1 MFVPSASRKPW
12 GFVGEV
18 YSPSPLRGYTSVMGA
33 PYSDDLRLRVVAAV
47 DSGLSKTQVHRTF
60 GVSRSAIDDWLKLRA
75 TTGGVTAKTT
85 YYRGR
90 RPMLVDSPALRTF
103 IAEHQ
108 GNTLAQLSQAWSQ
121 EQGQQVSVK
130 RFIKPFSGWATHVK
144 KDLPIQRT
152 RPRKARRFL
161 ARASLLKPRPVRLH

>member
-1 MFVPSASRKPW
+1 
-12 GFVGEV
+12 
-18 YSPSPLRGYTSVMGA
+18 MGA
-33 PYSDDLRLRVVAAV
+33 PYSDDLRLRVLAAV

-60 GVSRSAIDDWLKLRA
+60 GVSRSTIDDWLKLRA

-130 RFIKPFSGWATHVK
+130 TFHKTLQRLGYTRKKRPTDTKNATPK
-144 KDLPIQRT
+144 S
-152 RPRKARRFL
+152 A
-161 ARASLLKPRPVRLH
+161 LLSYKS